1 LGDVGNVGSPE
12 DFTASLWV
20 EVREQV
26 TAELWASFGGQR
38 CSVERARARR
48 SEFATTTPLQQR
60 FWRERE
66 GREEM
71 DASTLPGVSPW
82 RSCAH
87 LELTSGARDGVRAP
101 NVAVVLTLVGHID
114 ELGVHSDKAMTD

>member
-1 LGDVGNVGSPE
+1 MEVG
-12 DFTASLWV
+12 
-20 EVREQV
+20 EQV

-48 SEFATTTPLQQR
+48 SEFATATPLRQR

-71 DASTLPGVSPW
+71 DASTSPGVSPW
-82 RSCAH
+82 RSCARP
-87 LELTSGARDGVRAP
+87 ELTSGARDGVRAP
-101 NVAVVLTLVGHID
+101 NVAVVLTPVGHVD
-114 ELGVHSDKAMTD
+114 ELGVHSDNAMTD